1 MKLIELKLIGNELWE
16 KHNFE
21 GIKGIKT
28 SLNDTHAWLFPI
40 ANPQW
45 EKVISEKL
53 GKPFIADEIE
63 D

>member
-21 GIKGIKT
+21 IINDMNYNDLQIKIIK
-28 SLNDTHAWLFPI
+28 LPV
-40 ANPQW
+40 W
-45 EKVISEKL
+45 EKVPHEEL
-53 GKPFIADEIE
+53 GKSFIANEIE